1 MPRGED
7 ETLLLGSSR
16 LEQRFTD
23 SGTSTTPNVSLIFSR
38 GQGSN
43 FRELEVESVA
53 FLRFDLVSAYYYPYV
68 VLLVCFYVQL
78 FVIRMATEQ
87 PKAAKEDAPKLV
99 KEDAKIDLFED
110 DDEFEEF
117 EIDQGYSLISSIN
130 FVIDFVFVRSR
141 IANYNVLKT
150 GRTRAGIILLI

>member
-1 MPRGED
+1 
-7 ETLLLGSSR
+7 
-16 LEQRFTD
+16 
-23 SGTSTTPNVSLIFSR
+23 
-38 GQGSN
+38 
-43 FRELEVESVA
+43 
-53 FLRFDLVSAYYYPYV
+53 
-68 VLLVCFYVQL
+68 
-78 FVIRMATEQ
+78 MATEQ